1 MDMGVELYHGYAG
14 QRITDAGVIRTRSR
28 VKGLRIRDRTC
39 LVNII
44 TVRYTYI
51 VNIITV
57 RVVGHGYAT
66 WTNFENLCQY
76 INIYVLAFCSLIKRM
91 LDTVLN
97 FVTDE

>member
-1 MDMGVELYHGYAG
+1 VELYHGYAG

-57 RVVGHGYAT
+57 RVVGHGYAS
-66 WTNFENLCQY
+66 FEITGVGVIFAKLHCRN
-76 INIYVLAFCSLIKRM
+76 S
-91 LDTVLN
+91 
-97 FVTDE
+97 VTGNRYCK